1 LIALIANARRSF
13 RLVPLRKLALPFRFK
28 PSRFDSAVYGP
39 SNPEDRTKDW
49 RWTFRKD
56 QFCFKRIREP

>member
-1 LIALIANARRSF
+1 LIALIANARRSARF
-13 RLVPLRKLALPFRFK
+13 SFALASEPK
-28 PSRFDSAVYGP
+28 TSRFDSAVYGSP
-39 SNPEDRTKDW
+39 NPEDRTREW